1 MSDGNDGGLMSLPPI
16 YSEGEEPGVA
26 LMREIARKLAEHGL
40 PRHGEDTKRIIT
52 GLVNPEAFGD
62 TGFSVKELNNRELE
76 FHIVISGGVAGIEYN
91 EWTEWQSGYGAM
103 TAREPLNQK
112 SLHSAI
118 RDAFRDMGFTV
129 KKVKNDS
136 HAKYGSDDVTYVVI
150 TEYPEILKVSASGGD
165 RKDDNVSKQ
174 WDAFFDSLKPA
185 KKY

>member
-1 MSDGNDGGLMSLPPI
+1 
-16 YSEGEEPGVA
+16 
-26 LMREIARKLAEHGL
+26 
-40 PRHGEDTKRIIT
+40 
-52 GLVNPEAFGD
+52 
-62 TGFSVKELNNRELE
+62 
-76 FHIVISGGVAGIEYN
+76 
-91 EWTEWQSGYGAM
+91 M

-118 RDAFRDMGFTV
+118 RDAFREMGFTV